1 MRRILPFRAN
11 SIKARIALLA
21 VLTCLLLGAA
31 ALGLFL
37 LLRNSEASVISG
49 SERHL
54 TALAQTLALDYANH
68 AQYEAQQGGEP
79 ALAVPDAQGSDEILA
94 LMTTVVL
101 RREIGIEGGFYST
114 KSDDLL
120 GYAFP
125 THEGPGVK
133 RDIPVTER
141 PTITNLARKAA
152 STGQSQTQRYSGARD
167 VIVFVAAPVRVNGTI
182 AGSVWMMQHMQG
194 INSGR
199 SMQIL
204 VGVVA
209 FAGAAFACALL
220 AFLITTQIQAGV
232 SAINTRLNHLQQ
244 DLSKP
249 RFEQPQPAE
258 FETVLAGIDRL
269 SMTLREKI
277 ARERELENR
286 LRHQERLSALGQFAA
301 GIAHELRNPLAT
313 MRLRA
318 QMTQRTDG
326 NAATQKNLEVVL
338 EEVSRL
344 DAMIERLLYFSRP
357 IQLSMQPTDL
367 RAFCETILQSW
378 SERLH
383 EAAVDARCVG
393 AEHLECLIDR
403 EKFRQVLENLIS
415 NSLEALRESSNQPRT
430 MTIRFSA
437 EDHFVQV
444 QVEDNGPG
452 LNAEAQSKAFNPF
465 FTTKDR
471 GTGLGLSIAYEI
483 VKAHEGEL
491 HLENGQ
497 SSGATATVRLPRCGH
512 TGIEV

>member
-1 MRRILPFRAN
+1 MRRIFPFRAN

-37 LLRNSEASVISG
+37 LLRNSEASVISA

-54 TALAQTLALDYANH
+54 TALAQTLALDYASH
-68 AQYEAQQGGEP
+68 TQYEAQRGGES
-79 ALAVPDAQGSDEILA
+79 ALSTPDEQGSDEVLA

-101 RREIGIEGGFYST
+101 RREIGIEGGFYSQ

-133 RDIPVTER
+133 KDIPVTER
-141 PTITNLARKAA
+141 PTITGLARKAA
-152 STGQSQTQRYSGARD
+152 ATGQIQTQRYSGARD
-167 VIVFVAAPVRVNGTI
+167 VIVFVAAPVRVNGAI

-194 INSGR
+194 INTGR
-199 SMQIL
+199 SVQIL
-204 VGVVA
+204 VGTVA
-209 FAGAAFACALL
+209 FAGAAFACVLL
-220 AFLITTQIQAGV
+220 AFLITTRIQSGV
-232 SAINTRLNHLQQ
+232 RAINTRLNHLQQ
-244 DLSKP
+244 DLSGP
-249 RFEQPQPAE
+249 RSAQPQPAE
-258 FETVLAGIDRL
+258 FETVLAGIDTL
-269 SMTLREKI
+269 AMTLREKI
-277 ARERELENR
+277 ARERELENK

-318 QMTQRTDG
+318 QMTQRAD
-326 NAATQKNLEVVL
+326 NAATQKNLDVVL
-338 EEVSRL
+338 EEISRL

-367 RAFCETILQSW
+367 RAFCEAILQSW
-378 SERLH
+378 SARLH
-383 EAAVDARCVG
+383 QAAVDAQCVG
-393 AEHLECLIDR
+393 AEHLECLVDR
-403 EKFRQVLENLIS
+403 DKFRQVFENLVS
-415 NSLEALRESSNQPRT
+415 NALEALRESPNQPGR

-465 FTTKDR
+465 FTTRDK

-483 VKAHEGEL
+483 VKAHGGEL

-497 SSGATATVRLPRCGH
+497 NGGATATVHLPRSGY
-512 TGIEV
+512 TETEV

>member
-1 MRRILPFRAN
+1 MRRIFPFQAN
-11 SIKARIALLA
+11 SIKARIVLLA
-21 VLTCLLLGAA
+21 VLTCLLFGAA

-37 LLRNSEASVISG
+37 LLRNSEASVISA

-54 TALAQTLALDYANH
+54 TALAQALALDYANH
-68 AQYEAQQGGEP
+68 TQYEAERGVESALSTPGEH
-79 ALAVPDAQGSDEILA
+79 GSDEVLS

-101 RREIGIEGGFYST
+101 RREIGIEGGFYSS
-114 KSDDLL
+114 KNDDLL

-133 RDIPVTER
+133 KDIPVTER
-141 PTITNLARKAA
+141 PTITELARKAA
-152 STGQSQTQRYSGARD
+152 STGQIQTQRYSGARD
-167 VIVFVAAPVRVNGTI
+167 VIVFVAAPVRVNGSI

-194 INSGR
+194 INTGR
-199 SMQIL
+199 SVQIL
-204 VGVVA
+204 VGTVA
-209 FAGAAFACALL
+209 FAGAAFACVLL
-220 AFLITTQIQAGV
+220 AFLITTRIQSGV

-244 DLSKP
+244 DLSGP
-249 RFEQPQPAE
+249 RSAQPQPAE
-258 FETVLAGIDRL
+258 FETVLAGIDTL

-318 QMTQRTDG
+318 QMTQRADN
-326 NAATQKNLEVVL
+326 NAATQKNLDVVL
-338 EEVSRL
+338 EEISRL
-344 DAMIERLLYFSRP
+344 DTMIERLLYFSRP
-357 IQLSMQPTDL
+357 IHLSMQPTDL

-378 SERLH
+378 SARFH
-383 EAAVDARCVG
+383 EAAVDVQCVG
-393 AEHLECLIDR
+393 AEHLECLVDQD
-403 EKFRQVLENLIS
+403 KFRQVFENLIS
-415 NSLEALRESSNQPRT
+415 NSLEALRESPNQPGR

-444 QVEDNGPG
+444 RVEDNGPG
-452 LNAEAQSKAFNPF
+452 LNAETQSKAFDPF
-465 FTTKDR
+465 FTTKDK

-491 HLENGQ
+491 HLENGP
-497 SSGATATVRLPRCGH
+497 SSGATATVRLPRSGY
-512 TGIEV
+512 TGTEV